1 MQRLNN
7 LHSRSLVTSFFGYT
21 AIHFYDRYGWA
32 AMVVIFTIVVGFGGK
47 HFVDVPVATGDT
59 ARLGV
64 LSFGAIIFA
73 WSITWAPLAADYS
86 LYMPSKTPKW
96 RIFFW
101 TFAGIYLGSTLAF
114 LIGLAFATLLS
125 NPDPVYNFPD
135 VYDNRGLGGLVG
147 AVFEGR
153 GTGVRGF
160 GRFIE
165 VLLAFGITGANIPN
179 IYSFGI
185 SVQAISSWTQKIP
198 RIVVTL
204 FGFSV
209 ALTVS
214 CILRDRF
221 VEALSNFMDILSYWY
236 VS

>member
-1 MQRLNN
+1 
-7 LHSRSLVTSFFGYT
+7 
-21 AIHFYDRYGWA
+21 
-32 AMVVIFTIVVGFGGK
+32 VIFTIVVGFGGK
-47 HFVDVPVATGDT
+47 HFVNAPVATGDN

-73 WSITWAPLAADYS
+73 WGITWVPLAADYS

-96 RIFFW
+96 NTFLW

-125 NPDPVYNFPD
+125 NPDPTYNFPA
-135 VYDNRGLGGLVG
+135 VFDNRGIGGLVG
-147 AVFEGR
+147 AVFNGH

-160 GRFIE
+160 GRFIQ
-165 VLLAFGITGANIPN
+165 VLLALSITGANIPN

-185 SVQAISSWTQKIP
+185 SVQAISSWTQRIP

-209 ALTVS
+209 ALTVA
-214 CILRDRF
+214 CILRDHF
-221 VEALSNFMDILSYWY
+221 VEALENFMNILSYWY
-236 VS
+236 SLESSNLLIDSNYLI

>member
-1 MQRLNN
+1 MVSTDYYFYNCRWFWGKPFRRCA
-7 LHSRSLVTSFFGYT
+7 SSKRRYSTSRRSLIRSY
-21 AIHFYDRYGWA
+21 HL
-32 AMVVIFTIVVGFGGK
+32 
-47 HFVDVPVATGDT
+47 
-59 ARLGV
+59 RLGHNMGPTR
-64 LSFGAIIFA
+64 SRF
-73 WSITWAPLAADYS
+73 S

-96 RIFFW
+96 NTFLW

-125 NPDPVYNFPD
+125 NPDPLYNLPA
-135 VYDNRGLGGLVG
+135 VYDDRGVGGLVG
-147 AVFEGR
+147 AVFEGH

-165 VLLAFGITGANIPN
+165 VLLALSITGANIPN

-185 SVQAISSWTQKIP
+185 SVQAISSWAKKIP
-198 RIVVTL
+198 RVVVTL

-221 VEALSNFMDILSYWY
+221 VEALSNFMNILSYW
-236 VS
+236 

>member
-1 MQRLNN
+1 MPT
-7 LHSRSLVTSFFGYT
+7 SFRSLITSFFGYR
-21 AIHFYDRYGWA
+21 AIHLYDRYGWA
-32 AMVVIFTIVVGFGGK
+32 ALIVIFTIVVGFGGK
-47 HFVDVPVATGDT
+47 HFVNAPVATGDT

-73 WSITWAPLAADYS
+73 WGVTWFPLAADYS

-96 RIFFW
+96 NTFLW

-125 NPDPVYNFPD
+125 NPDPTYNFPTVFED
-135 VYDNRGLGGLVG
+135 RGIGGLVG
-147 AVFEGR
+147 AVFNGH

-160 GRFIE
+160 GRFIQ
-165 VLLAFGITGANIPN
+165 VLLALSITGANIPN

-185 SVQAISSWTQKIP
+185 SVQAISSWTQRIP

-214 CILRDRF
+214 CILRDHF
-221 VEALSNFMDILSYWY
+221 VEALENFMNILSYW
-236 VS
+236 